1 MLLIGMSLVKQHYFG
16 ISKSQMQILIHMRMC
31 IMRSD
36 GLPQTLTDH
45 EESVRQNVMIC
56 SILAAVVK
64 RSNLGFCLSLRPSQL
79 CLESSGEVRNDILP
93 YLLCLRETTGEAT
106 DSEGSV
112 IRPRKAACIVV
123 QVSCEGHIYPSD
135 EYYPLLA

>member
-1 MLLIGMSLVKQHYFG
+1 MHLLMLLIGMALVKEHYFG
-16 ISKSQMQILIHMRMC
+16 ISKSQMQIFIHMRMC

-79 CLESSGEVRNDILP
+79 CLAARGSCLRWWSRF
-93 YLLCLRETTGEAT
+93 YLLFFLSHLDLRPY
-106 DSEGSV
+106 SHRIS
-112 IRPRKAACIVV
+112 PR
-123 QVSCEGHIYPSD
+123 Y
-135 EYYPLLA
+135 